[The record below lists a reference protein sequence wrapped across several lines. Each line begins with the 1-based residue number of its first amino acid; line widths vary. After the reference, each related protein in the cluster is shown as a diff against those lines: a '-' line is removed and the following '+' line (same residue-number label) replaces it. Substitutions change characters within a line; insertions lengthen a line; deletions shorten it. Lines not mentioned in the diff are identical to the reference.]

1 MTPEER
7 LAAMGIT
14 LPKAPAAVANYIP
27 CVRTGNLVMTA
38 GQLPFSDGEILHPG
52 KVGGNVTVEQGAE
65 ATRVAVING
74 LAQIKS
80 LVSDLSQ
87 VTRVVRIEGFVQSAT
102 GFQQQSSV
110 MNGASDFL
118 VEVFGELGRHT
129 RTAIGVSE
137 LPLNAACQISL
148 FVEVKD

>member
-7 LAAMGIT
+7 LAELGIK
-14 LPKAPAAVANYIP
+14 LPEAPAAVANYLP
-27 CVRTGNLVMTA
+27 CIQTGNLVFTA
-38 GQLPFSDGEILHPG
+38 GQLPFIDGEILHPG
-52 KVGGNVTVEQGAE
+52 KVGDPVSVEQGAE
-65 ATRVAVING
+65 AARVAVING

-80 LVSDLSQ
+80 LVGDLSQ
-87 VTRVVRIEGFVQSAT
+87 VTRVVRIEGFVQSAV

-110 MNGASDFL
+110 MNGASDFV
-118 VEVFGELGRHT
+118 VEVFGEAGKHT

-148 FVEVKD
+148 FVEVDG

>member
-1 MTPEER
+1 
-7 LAAMGIT
+7 
-14 LPKAPAAVANYIP
+14 
-27 CVRTGNLVMTA
+27 
-38 GQLPFSDGEILHPG
+38 
-52 KVGGNVTVEQGAE
+52 
-65 ATRVAVING
+65 
-74 LAQIKS
+74 
-80 LVSDLSQ
+80 
-87 VTRVVRIEGFVQSAT
+87 
-102 GFQQQSSV
+102 